1 MKIRVSMQGKKRGE
15 DPVGQV
21 CPDRNCWYRALV
33 KGGKPGW
40 ETFEQRVP
48 YSASAWFSWKAVS
61 SQQWKN
67 QALQLLTCSSLDP
80 QVHLTCSPTV
90 FLVLSEFSQMSPT
103 HGIVRAFSWSQH
115 CLLQWE
121 LLTKFNQDVLS

>member
-15 DPVGQV
+15 NPVGQV
-21 CPDRNCWYRALV
+21 CSDRNCWFRALV
-33 KGGKPGW
+33 KGGKRGW

-67 QALQLLTCSSLDP
+67 QTLQLLTCSSLDP
-80 QVHLTCSPTV
+80 QVHLTCSPTP
-90 FLVLSEFSQMSPT
+90 FLLGNRIWFFLSYQSSTRCHPLMELSEHSVGHNT
-103 HGIVRAFSWSQH
+103 AF
-115 CLLQWE
+115 
-121 LLTKFNQDVLS
+121 FNGNF